1 MLTSNQASEINDLT
15 YSEQIERLKKRLKEP
30 LPGRS
35 FQEIMAGRVLPMP
48 DEIPENARSSGVLA
62 LLFPKQEELNLLL
75 IERAADGGKH
85 SGQVAFPGG
94 RYEPADKNLE
104 TTALRETQEEIGI
117 GSDEIEVLGALSCLY
132 IPVSNFNVYPFVGW
146 STPPEKYVLSQ
157 REVAS
162 VIEVPLTELFAPAAK
177 IKTEVRPS
185 SRPDLVLEVPAY
197 QLAGKPII
205 WGATAMMLSELEAVW
220 RDALG

>member
-1 MLTSNQASEINDLT
+1 
-15 YSEQIERLKKRLKEP
+15 
-30 LPGRS
+30 
-35 FQEIMAGRVLPMP
+35 MAARVLPMP
-48 DEIPENARSSGVLA
+48 DEIPKNARSSGVLA

-75 IERAADGGKH
+75 IERAIDGGKH

-94 RYEPADKNLE
+94 RYEQTDKDLE
-104 TTALRETQEEIGI
+104 ATALRETKEEIGI
-117 GSDEIEVLGALSCLY
+117 GSDTIEVLGALSCLY
-132 IPVSNFNVYPFVGW
+132 IPVSNFNVYPFVGL
-146 STPPEKYVLSQ
+146 SAPPATYILSE

-162 VIEVPLTELFAPAAK
+162 VLEVPLAELFAPSAK

-220 RDALG
+220 NDAITR

>member
-1 MLTSNQASEINDLT
+1 MT
-15 YSEQIERLKKRLKEP
+15 YSEQIERLKKRLQEP

-35 FQEIMAGRVLPMP
+35 FQELMAARVLPMP
-48 DEIPENARSSGVLA
+48 DEIPKNARSSGVLA

-75 IERAADGGKH
+75 IERAIDGGKH

-94 RYEPADKNLE
+94 RYEQTDKDLE
-104 TTALRETQEEIGI
+104 ATALRETKEEIGI
-117 GSDEIEVLGALSCLY
+117 GSDTIEVLGALSCLY
-132 IPVSNFNVYPFVGW
+132 IPVSNFNVYPFVGL
-146 STPPEKYVLSQ
+146 SAPPATYILSE

-162 VIEVPLTELFAPAAK
+162 VLEVPLAELFAPSAK

-220 RDALG
+220 NDAITR